1 MNRGLLVAC
10 SAAFTLL
17 AGSRARAQ
25 GVGETCA
32 ASYEQAQQLV
42 RDRALQRARAEL
54 RLCASSCP
62 ATLAQ
67 DCQSWSE
74 MVERDMPSVA
84 LSATSADGGA
94 PGRVRVLLD
103 GAPLVDALPKAPV
116 EVDPGRHTLTFEDAA
131 GTRVVAVVT
140 LAPGDKA
147 LPIAVR
153 FPAAAP
159 RAAAGSAAVGSA
171 AAGSAAP
178 ARQRWPLVLA
188 GAGVVALGV
197 GAFLGIKGHV
207 DRGDLRSRCAPDCP
221 ADEVEAIDLAWK
233 IGAISAGLGLVAVGT
248 GALLY
253 FQLDPA
259 APAAPAAGV
268 ALAPDGAALSLR
280 GSF

>member
-10 SAAFTLL
+10 SAAIALL
-17 AGSRARAQ
+17 AGPRARAQ

-32 ASYEQAQQLV
+32 ASYEHAQQLV

-54 RLCASSCP
+54 RLCVSSCP
-62 ATLAQ
+62 GTLAH

-103 GAPLVDALPKAPV
+103 GAPLADALPKGPL

-153 FPAAAP
+153 FPAPAAP
-159 RAAAGSAAVGSA
+159 PAPS
-171 AAGSAAP
+171 GSAAP
-178 ARQRWPLVLA
+178 VRQRWPLVLA

-197 GAFLGIKGHV
+197 GAFLGIKGHI
-207 DRGDLRSRCAPDCP
+207 DRGELRSRCAPDCP

-233 IGAISAGLGLVAVGT
+233 IGAISAGLGLVAAGT

-259 APAAPAAGV
+259 APAAGV
-268 ALAPDGAALSLR
+268 ALSPGGAALSLR

>member
-84 LSATSADGGA
+84 LSATSAGGGA

-103 GAPLVDALPKAPV
+103 GAPLVDALPKGPV

-159 RAAAGSAAVGSA
+159 RAPAS
-171 AAGSAAP
+171 SAAP

-207 DRGDLRSRCAPDCP
+207 DRGELRSRCAPDCP
-221 ADEVEAIDLAWK
+221 VDEVEAIDLAWK
-233 IGAISAGLGLVAVGT
+233 IGAISAGLGLVAAGT

-268 ALAPDGAALSLR
+268 ALSPDGAALSLR